1 MRILHLL
8 SQRELTG
15 AEVYALALARHQT
28 RNGHECLI
36 ASDRLNVPC
45 EFPFYAITLD
55 NRRYLN
61 RLRNIRAVRKLVLEE
76 RIEMLHA
83 HSRAA
88 SWIANI
94 VSRLTGVPYVS
105 TVHGRQSL
113 HFTSRH
119 FNVYGQRIIAICPW
133 LETHLTSELRLP
145 FHRVRMIPNA
155 ID

>member
-15 AEVYALALARHQT
+15 AETYALALCRHQS
-28 RNGHECLI
+28 RAGHECMI
-36 ASDRLNVPC
+36 VSDRLNTAC
-45 EFPFYAITLD
+45 EFPFRAMPLD
-55 NRRYLN
+55 NRRYLQRIKN
-61 RLRNIRAVRKLVLEE
+61 IIALTRLVKSE

-88 SWIANI
+88 SWAAN
-94 VSRLTGVPYVS
+94 VVAHLTDTPYVS

-119 FNVYGQRIIAICPW
+119 FNVYGQRVIAICPW
-133 LETHLTSELRLP
+133 LAEHLVRELHLSAY
-145 FHRVRMIPNA
+145 RVRMIPNVF
-155 ID
+155 D